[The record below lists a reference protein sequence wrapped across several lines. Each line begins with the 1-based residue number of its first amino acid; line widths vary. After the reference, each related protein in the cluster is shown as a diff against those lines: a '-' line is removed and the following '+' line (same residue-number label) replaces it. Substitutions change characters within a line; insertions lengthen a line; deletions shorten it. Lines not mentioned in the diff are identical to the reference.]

1 MMKHWLSK
9 KYWADKDVEKLM
21 GALLRF
27 GVIFSGIV
35 VIAGGMIYLVR
46 HGHEEPAYR
55 AFAGPNARWDNL
67 PSIVRGVCEG
77 HGKELIQLGVVML
90 IATPIARIL
99 FSVLAFLLEKDYL
112 YVGITLIVLGVIVF
126 SMLGGLGG

>member
-1 MMKHWLSK
+1 MRHLFSS
-9 KYWADKDVEKLM
+9 KYWADKDVEQVM

-27 GVIFSGIV
+27 GVILSGIIV
-35 VIAGGMIYLVR
+35 VAGGSIYLVR
-46 HGHEEPAYR
+46 HGHETPEYH
-55 AFAGPNARWDNL
+55 AFTGPNARWDNL
-67 PSIVRGVCEG
+67 PSIVKGVFGG

-99 FSVLAFLLEKDYL
+99 FSIWAFLIEKDYL
-112 YVGITLIVLGVIVF
+112 YVTLTVIVLGVILF

>member
-9 KYWADKDVEKLM
+9 KYWQDKDVEILM
-21 GALLRF
+21 GTLLRF
-27 GVIFSGIV
+27 GVIFSAVV
-35 VIAGGMIYLVR
+35 VIAGGIIYLVR
-46 HGHEEPAYR
+46 HGHEAPSYR
-55 AFAGPNARWDNL
+55 SFAGPNERWDNL
-67 PSIVRGVCEG
+67 PSIIKGVWEG

-99 FSVLAFLLEKDYL
+99 FSIFAFLLEKDYL
-112 YVGITLIVLGVIVF
+112 YTVLTLIVLAVIVF

>member
-1 MMKHWLSK
+1 M
-9 KYWADKDVEKLM
+9 EILM
-21 GALLRF
+21 GALLRY
-27 GVIFSGIV
+27 GVIVSGMI

-46 HGHEEPAYR
+46 HGHEVPAYK
-55 AFAGPNARWDNL
+55 AFAGPNARWNNL
-67 PSIVRGVCEG
+67 PSIIRGVCGG

-112 YVGITLIVLGVIVF
+112 YVMITLIVLGVILF

>member
-1 MMKHWLSK
+1 
-9 KYWADKDVEKLM
+9 
-21 GALLRF
+21 
-27 GVIFSGIV
+27 
-35 VIAGGMIYLVR
+35 
-46 HGHEEPAYR
+46 
-55 AFAGPNARWDNL
+55 
-67 PSIVRGVCEG
+67 
-77 HGKELIQLGVVML
+77 ML

>member
-9 KYWADKDVEKLM
+9 KYWADKDVEILM
-21 GALLRF
+21 GTLLRF

-67 PSIVRGVCEG
+67 PSIVRGVCAG